1 LATVINNL
9 DRPDSPSIREA
20 EDGGGR
26 RLLRIGVFL
35 PLGLLIVVVF
45 VALALV
51 PNLFAHYDPNQLY
64 VGSQFNPP
72 DGKFWLGTDE
82 LGRDLYSR
90 VVYGARVSLGMATIV
105 VVVGAV
111 LGILVGAAAGFVGG
125 FADEV
130 IMRVVDL
137 FLSLP
142 AFILALAIAAV
153 LGRGE
158 TSVVVALSIVWWPGY
173 ARLVRGM
180 VMKVKHR
187 LHVEGARSLGA
198 SSPYIVWRHILPFT
212 WGQLN
217 ARVTQDMGYALVN
230 VAGLSFLGLG
240 AQAPTPEWGA
250 LLNSGRT
257 YTLNAWWYALFPGL
271 AITIW
276 TLGLSMLGDAISER
290 SGSTTDLGRA

>member
-1 LATVINNL
+1 
-9 DRPDSPSIREA
+9 
-20 EDGGGR
+20 
-26 RLLRIGVFL
+26 
-35 PLGLLIVVVF
+35 
-45 VALALV
+45 
-51 PNLFAHYDPNQLY
+51 YDPNKLY
-64 VGSQFNPP
+64 VGSQFSPP
-72 DGKFWLGTDE
+72 DGQFWLGTDE
-82 LGRDLYSR
+82 VGRDLFSR
-90 VVYGARVSLGMATIV
+90 VVYGARISLGMAFV
-105 VVVGAV
+105 VVALGAV
-111 LGILVGAAAGFVGG
+111 LGIVIGATAGFVGG
-125 FADEV
+125 IVDEV
-130 IMRVVDL
+130 LMRLVDL

-153 LGRGE
+153 LGRGVR
-158 TSVVVALSIVWWPGY
+158 SVVIALAIVWWPGY

-187 LHVEGARSLGA
+187 LHVEGAQSLGA

-250 LLNSGRT
+250 LLNSGRN

-271 AITIW
+271 AITLW
-276 TLGLSMLGDAISER
+276 TLGLSMLGDAVGEL
-290 SGSTTDLGRA
+290 SGGGTDLGRS